1 MRNVILSAAIS
12 FDGFIE
18 GPNGEIDWISFGDNE
33 GPSDLMQLVEEID
46 TVLYGRVSYERWGS
60 PEITEESSE
69 FEKSFNG
76 AISKMDRY
84 VFSRTKTEF
93 EGNAQVVSDNIAEL
107 VTDLKSR
114 PGKNIWLYGGAS
126 LVTTFMNLDLVDEFW
141 LGVMPVIL
149 GKGKPLF
156 TDVEQ
161 HHRLRLKESKTSP
174 SGVIS
179 VRYETVR

>member
-18 GPNGEIDWISFGDNE
+18 GPNGEIDWIIFGEDE
-33 GPSDLMQLVEEID
+33 GSSDLMRLIDEID
-46 TVLYGRVSYERWGS
+46 TVLYGRVSYDMWGN
-60 PEITEESSE
+60 PEITQQSSD
-69 FEKSFNG
+69 FEKSFYG
-76 AISKMDRY
+76 PLLEMDRY

-107 VTDLKSR
+107 IADLKSR

-156 TDVEQ
+156 TDVEPR
-161 HHRLRLKESKTSP
+161 HRLRLKESKTSP

-179 VRYETVR
+179 VRYETIR

>member
-18 GPNGEIDWISFGDNE
+18 GPNGEIDWIIFGENE
-33 GPSDLMQLVEEID
+33 GTSDLMQLVEEID
-46 TVLYGRVSYERWGS
+46 TVLYGRVSYEMWGN
-60 PEITEESSE
+60 PEITEDSSD
-69 FEKSFNG
+69 FEKNFYG
-76 AISKMDRY
+76 PLLKMDRY
-84 VFSRTKTEF
+84 VFSRTKDEF
-93 EGNAQVVSDNIAEL
+93 EGNVKVVSDKIAE
-107 VTDLKSR
+107 TIAALKSR
-114 PGKNIWLYGGAS
+114 PGKSIWLYGGAS

-156 TDVEQ
+156 TNVEQ
-161 HHRLRLKESKTSP
+161 RHRLRLKESKASP

>member
-18 GPNGEIDWISFGDNE
+18 GPNGEIDWIIFGDNE

-46 TVLYGRVSYERWGS
+46 TVLYGRVSYEMWGN

-69 FEKSFNG
+69 FEKIFNG

-93 EGNAQVVSDNIAEL
+93 EGHAQVVSDNIAEL

-126 LVTTFMNLDLVDEFW
+126 LVTTFVNLDLVDEFW
-141 LGVMPVIL
+141 LGVMPVVL

-161 HHRLRLKESKTSP
+161 RHRLRLKESKTSP